1 MRGVR
6 LRLHGDLPAL
16 LRRDRR
22 DETRDWPL
30 ADGAT
35 IKHLLESAGVP
46 HTEVG
51 AVAIGGR
58 PAALDTRPAD
68 GDLVEA
74 WPLVPAPPPRPRF
87 LADAHLGALARRLRL
102 LGFDTLLA
110 DDHPDHLLA
119 ACAAAEDRILLSRD
133 RALLQHRQ
141 VRQGRFVRA
150 TRTAGQL
157 DEVVRHY
164 GLRTRMQPFSRCL
177 ECNAPLA
184 AASADEVAAALPP
197 RVAAEHRAFTRCTGC
212 GRVYWPGTHWRRL
225 RAVVE
230 ALSQG

>member
-1 MRGVR
+1 MRCAR
-6 LRLHGDLPAL
+6 LRLHGDLPSL

-22 DETRDWPL
+22 GEARAWPL
-30 ADGAT
+30 AEGAT

-58 PAALDTRPAD
+58 PAALGMRPDD

-74 WPLVPAPPPRPRF
+74 WPLVPAPPPCPRF

-110 DDHPDHLLA
+110 GDQPDRALA
-119 ACAAAEDRILLSRD
+119 ARAAADDRILLSRD
-133 RALLQHRQ
+133 RALLQHRL
-141 VRQGRFVRA
+141 VRHGRFVRA
-150 TRTAGQL
+150 TRLAGQL

-164 GLRTRMQPFSRCL
+164 GLRGCMHPFTRCL

-184 AASADEVAAALPP
+184 SASADEVAAALPP
-197 RVAAEHRAFTRCTGC
+197 RVAAQQRAFTRCTGC
-212 GRVYWPGTHWRRL
+212 GRVFWPGTHWRRL
-225 RAVVE
+225 RAVVD
-230 ALSQG
+230 ALSAA

>member
-1 MRGVR
+1 MRCAR
-6 LRLHGDLPAL
+6 LRLHGDLPSL

-22 DETRDWPL
+22 DAARAWPL
-30 ADGAT
+30 AEGAT
-35 IKHLLESAGVP
+35 VKHLLESAGVP

-58 PAALDTRPAD
+58 PAALDAQPDD

-74 WPLVPAPPPRPRF
+74 WPLAPAPPPCPRF

-110 DDHPDHLLA
+110 GDHPDHALA

-133 RALLQHRQ
+133 RALLEHRL
-141 VRQGRFVRA
+141 VRHGRFVRA
-150 TRTAGQL
+150 TRTAEQL
-157 DEVVRHY
+157 DEVARHY
-164 GLRTRMQPFSRCL
+164 GLRARMHPFTRCL
-177 ECNAPLA
+177 ECNAPLVQ
-184 AASADEVAAALPP
+184 ASAGEVAAALPP
-197 RVAAEHRAFTRCTGC
+197 RVAAEHHAFTRCTGC

-225 RAVVE
+225 RALVD
-230 ALSQG
+230 ALARG